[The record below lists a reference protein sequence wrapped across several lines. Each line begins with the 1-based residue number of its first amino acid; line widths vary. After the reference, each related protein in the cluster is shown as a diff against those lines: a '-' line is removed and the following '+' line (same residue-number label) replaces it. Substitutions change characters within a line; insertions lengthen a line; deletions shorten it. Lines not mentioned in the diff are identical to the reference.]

1 MPRLV
6 RPGADVSSVNVR
18 CRTRVLHA
26 LLLGIAAEQ
35 EWHLGDKIWMK
46 ERPLEIRHASSC
58 EIIGV
63 INTLVPEEQLQL
75 LQPG

>member
-6 RPGADVSSVNVR
+6 RPGADDSLENVR
-18 CRTRVLHA
+18 CQLRFLHTP
-26 LLLGIAAEQ
+26 LPWTGAEQ

-46 ERPLEIRHASSC
+46 ERPLELRHASSS

-63 INTLVPEEQLQL
+63 INTPVPEEQLQL

>member
-6 RPGADVSSVNVR
+6 RPGADHSVGKVR
-18 CRTRVLHA
+18 RPSRFLRA
-26 LLLGIAAEQ
+26 RLLWVCTEQ
-35 EWHLGDKIWMK
+35 ECEIWTK
-46 ERPLEIRHASSC
+46 ERPLELRHASSS

-63 INTLVPEEQLQL
+63 INIPVPAELLQL